1 MSTKKRNKAT
11 QAGAADTKDVVM
23 EQTAGKQPLSSPLV
37 QRERPPTIEVIV
49 RVSKEET
56 LPGQTVVAGNYVTP
70 RIDDRGKQHGGD
82 DILVMMNGTSR
93 KVDEEIDISGKVR
106 VHTVN
111 GRNGTMPDEFLGV
124 QILGFMET
132 IGKDFATN
140 KEQLP
145 IPEGITILGLI
156 QIIHEKEQ
164 IVVDERQQ
172 QLLSALAKSDLGK
185 VRLDIRKYFHPLPR
199 A

>member
-1 MSTKKRNKAT
+1 MANAQAT
-11 QAGAADTKDVVM
+11 REPTTEKPHLV
-23 EQTAGKQPLSSPLV
+23 PSLV
-37 QRERPPTIEVIV
+37 QAERPPTIEVIV
-49 RVSKEET
+49 RVPREET
-56 LPGQTVVAGNYVTP
+56 LPGQILIVGTYITP
-70 RIDDRGKQHGGD
+70 RIDDQGKQHGGD
-82 DILVMMNGTSR
+82 DIIVMMNGTSR

-111 GRNGTMPDEFLGV
+111 GRNGTMPEEFLGV

-132 IGKDFATN
+132 IGKDFAAN

-156 QIIHEKEQ
+156 EIIHEKGE

-172 QLLSALAKSDLGK
+172 RLLSALAQSDIGK